1 MVHGKFITLEGGE
14 GAGKTTQATY
24 IKEFLQSRGKRVLLT
39 REPGGSLGAELIRRL
54 LVDRTAYSWDPL
66 TEYLLFTAARR
77 DHILKTIKP
86 ALEEGTWVIC
96 DRFYDSSIVY
106 QGYAQHVPS
115 EMLTTIY
122 DFISEGI
129 IPNLTLILNISPEEG
144 LIRAHKR
151 SNHEDRFEQMSL
163 QFHQQIRK
171 GFLEI
176 AKSHPERCV
185 VVNAEEEEYQI
196 RDTIIKVIES
206 HLF

>member
-86 ALEEGTWVIC
+86 ALEEGIWGIC
-96 DRFYDSSIVY
+96 DRFYDSSIV
-106 QGYAQHVPS
+106 
-115 EMLTTIY
+115 I
-122 DFISEGI
+122 
-129 IPNLTLILNISPEEG
+129 
-144 LIRAHKR
+144 
-151 SNHEDRFEQMSL
+151 
-163 QFHQQIRK
+163 K
-171 GFLEI
+171 GMHNMFPL
-176 AKSHPERCV
+176 KC
-185 VVNAEEEEYQI
+185 
-196 RDTIIKVIES
+196 
-206 HLF
+206 

>member
-14 GAGKTTQATY
+14 GAGKTTQAAY
-24 IKEFLQSRGKRVLLT
+24 IKEFLQSRGKHVLLT
-39 REPGGSLGAELIRRL
+39 REPGGSPGAELIRGL
-54 LVDRTAYSWDPL
+54 LVDGAAYSWDAL

-86 ALEEGTWVIC
+86 ALEEGTWVVC

-106 QGYAQHVPS
+106 QGYAKYVS
-115 EMLTTIY
+115 LEILTTIY

-129 IPNLTLILNISPEEG
+129 TPDLTLILNITPEVG
-144 LIRAHKR
+144 LMRAHKR
-151 SNHEDRFEQMSL
+151 SSHEDRFEKMSL
-163 QFHQQIRK
+163 QFHQEIRK

-176 AKSHPERCV
+176 AKDYPERCV
-185 VVNAEEEEYQI
+185 VVNAEEEESQI
-196 RDTIIKVIES
+196 RDTIIKVILS